1 MKERLILA
9 LSWFFFAHTSL
20 LAFVIVTSI
29 VGIDLGV
36 LGLVGDVIDSYGDL
50 FPVDGWLLFGL
61 LIIGWIG
68 LWIVTGSPRILP
80 WKQVTDDD

>member
-9 LSWFFFAHTSL
+9 LSWFFFAHASL

-29 VGIDLGV
+29 VGIDFGD
-36 LGLVGDVIDSYGDL
+36 LGLIGDVINSYGDL

-61 LIIGWIG
+61 PIIGWTG

-80 WKQVTDDD
+80 WS